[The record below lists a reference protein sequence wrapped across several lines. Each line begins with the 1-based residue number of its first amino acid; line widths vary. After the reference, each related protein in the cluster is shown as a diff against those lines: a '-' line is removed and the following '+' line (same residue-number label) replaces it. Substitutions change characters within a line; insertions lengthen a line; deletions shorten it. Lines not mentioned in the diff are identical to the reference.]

1 MNYRACVKLP
11 LDINGIY
18 YRIYTKILKI
28 IIIIVHL
35 EALENGRN
43 TDIGTIKKEREDIFS
58 ESCTKIFKGN
68 SYVMST
74 KYY

>member
-1 MNYRACVKLP
+1 MKTLHD
-11 LDINGIY
+11 L
-18 YRIYTKILKI
+18 LS
-28 IIIIVHL
+28 HL
-35 EALENGRN
+35 EFLQYGRN
-43 TDIGTIKKEREDIFS
+43 TDIETIKKEREDIFS